1 MESTIFT
8 RILNKELP
16 GEIMYEDEF
25 VFVIPDIFP
34 SVHGQVLVITKRQ
47 VPYIFELEQNEY
59 EGLMRAVQKVAKALD
74 KAFETV
80 RTCVVIEGFDV
91 PHVHVRLYPCVT
103 EELVWSTRSKA
114 TNEELMDVANRVR
127 TALA

>member
-34 SVHGQVLVITKRQ
+34 SVLGQVLVITN
-47 VPYIFELEQNEY
+47 FS
-59 EGLMRAVQKVAKALD
+59 
-74 KAFETV
+74 
-80 RTCVVIEGFDV
+80 VIQ
-91 PHVHVRLYPCVT
+91 
-103 EELVWSTRSKA
+103 
-114 TNEELMDVANRVR
+114 
-127 TALA
+127 